1 MGRPFR
7 VDVHRLNF
15 IYNRLV
21 AELTSQVSGLPL
33 RHIRQVV
40 LIIVNTLVA
49 IVLSLLQGYRRS

>member
-1 MGRPFR
+1 MGRPCR

-40 LIIVNTLVA
+40 LIIVDYLGCNCPVA
-49 IVLSLLQGYRRS
+49 FARI